1 MISEL
6 LTRLRF
12 LIFRKKRGE
21 LDEEIE
27 FHLEHAIATRI
38 ANGMDPAE
46 ARRQALIEFGGI
58 EPTRQQCERQRP
70 GWWIGTIM
78 QDIHY
83 AFRGFGR
90 NPVFTISVLI
100 TVALGIGATTAVFS
114 VVDRILFRPLPYAD
128 PSRIVSLGMV
138 HSLERQEFL
147 MGRSYVEWQKGQTP
161 FSVLA
166 AQSVMVH
173 NCDLVENDPMQLSC
187 ISFQAS
193 FLPLFGI
200 SPAVGRNFL
209 PEEDRP
215 HGPPVVMISYGLW
228 KGHYNGDPHILDR
241 IINVDGDRVRIVGVL
256 PRDFQFPTL
265 EAADIVSPFAF
276 DPAIQQTVNGG
287 FGDPMRLF
295 ARLKPG
301 VSVEQAYAQ
310 MQPLFNDDLKWFPP
324 SAKSETRLSIRTLR
338 DRETQE
344 VRPVAWVLFG
354 FVLAVLLIACANV
367 AGLMM
372 ARGVGRQREVAVRSA
387 IGASRVRLIRQALTE
402 ALALSSA
409 GGLTGLTLAQAL
421 VMVFVH
427 LAPTGIPFIS
437 KAHLDLRIAVFAALV
452 SCLCGV
458 IFGCATALQK
468 PGLAALNAK
477 ASMSRNHAILRRSLV
492 TVQIAISI
500 ILLSG
505 AALLLR
511 SFTKIEQQNLGIRTG
526 GVLTVKVALPS
537 WRYDTNQKVMDF
549 YLRLESSLRRLPGTR
564 AVGVTDSIPPGGW
577 QGDFR
582 FSDLHVQ
589 GKPPIPP
596 GTGGTAV
603 GRSVTPD
610 YFRALNI
617 PIVHGRNFADQDRRG
632 VEREVIL
639 SRLLAARLFPGEEPI
654 GKRLLP
660 GANISSGT
668 AAIIVGVADNVKNS
682 GLTEESDPEMYTL
695 RRSVADD
702 WGGNHLMVIVDSAM
716 PVAAIEPW
724 VRSEIS
730 SIDRTVPVEM
740 EPLNQ
745 SVNRLADGP
754 RFETTLLGFFALTGL
769 VLAVVGLYG
778 LIAFIT
784 TQRTHEIGVRMAL
797 GATRGNILRLIAND
811 GLRMV
816 LVGLAIGL
824 GTALAVSRML
834 KTLLFHVS
842 IYDPLTYILVPV
854 LLSLVA
860 LFAILIPARAGT
872 RVEPAITLRNE

>member
-12 LIFRKKRGE
+12 LTFRKRRTE

-38 ANGMDPAE
+38 AAGMDPAE

-58 EPTRQQCERQRP
+58 ESTREQCDRQRP
-70 GWWIGTIM
+70 AWWIGTVM
-78 QDIHY
+78 QDVHY

-90 NPVFTISVLI
+90 NPLFTISVLI
-100 TVALGIGATTAVFS
+100 TLTLGIGATTAVFS
-114 VVDRILFRPLPYAD
+114 VVDRILFRPLPYSN
-128 PSRIVSLGMV
+128 PSRIVSVGFV
-138 HSLERQEFL
+138 HSVERQEFV
-147 MGRSYVEWQKGQTP
+147 MGRFYVEWQKNQTP
-161 FSVLA
+161 FSTIA
-166 AQSVMVH
+166 AQSTMVH
-173 NCDLVENDPMQLSC
+173 NCDLVENNPVQLNC

-200 SPAVGRNFL
+200 SPALGRNFL
-209 PEEDRP
+209 PEEDLP
-215 HGPPVVMISYGLW
+215 NGPPVVMISYGLW
-228 KGHYNGDPHILDR
+228 KGHYNGDLHILDR
-241 IINVDGDRVRIVGVL
+241 LITVDGHPARVVGVL
-256 PRDFQFPTL
+256 PKDFQFPTL
-265 EAADIVSPFAF
+265 EEADIVSPFAL
-276 DPAIQQTVNGG
+276 DPAVQQKVNAG
-287 FGDPMRLF
+287 FGDPERVF

-310 MQPLFNDDLKWFPP
+310 MLPLFNDDLKSFPP
-324 SAKSETRLSIRTLR
+324 SAKSETHLSIRTLR
-338 DRETQE
+338 DRETQD

-372 ARGVGRQREVAVRSA
+372 ARGAGRQRELAVRSA
-387 IGASRVRLIRQALTE
+387 IGASRGRLIRQALTE
-402 ALALSSA
+402 AVVLSFA
-409 GGLTGLTLAQAL
+409 GGLAGLVTAQAL
-421 VMVFVH
+421 LIVFDR

-437 KAHLDLRIAVFAALV
+437 KAHLDLRIAVFTTLI

-458 IFGCATALQK
+458 MFGLATALQK
-468 PGLAALNAK
+468 PRLAALNAK
-477 ASMSRNHAILRRSLV
+477 TSMSRNHAFLRRSLV

-511 SFTKIEQQNLGIRTG
+511 SFTRIEEQNLGMQTG

-537 WRYDTNQKVMDF
+537 WRYNTSQKVMDF

-564 AVGVTDSIPPGGW
+564 AVGITDSIPPGGW
-577 QGDFR
+577 QSDFR
-582 FSDLHVQ
+582 FADLHVQ

-596 GTGGTAV
+596 GTGGTVV

-610 YFRALNI
+610 YLRALNI
-617 PIVHGRNFADQDRRG
+617 PIVRGRNFADQDRTG
-632 VEREVIL
+632 DEREVIL
-639 SRLLAARLFPGEEPI
+639 SRLLAERLFPGEDPI
-654 GKRLLP
+654 GKLLLP
-660 GANISSGT
+660 GAHISSG
-668 AAIIVGVADNVKNS
+668 AGAIVVGVADNAKNN

-695 RRSVADD
+695 RRSLLDD
-702 WGGNHLMVIVDSAM
+702 WSGNHLIAIVDSAM
-716 PVAAIEPW
+716 TMAAIEPW
-724 VRSEIS
+724 VRSEVS
-730 SIDRTVPVEM
+730 SIDCTIPVEM

-745 SVNRLADGP
+745 SLNRLADRP

-778 LIAFIT
+778 LIAFMT

-797 GATRGNILRLIAND
+797 GATRSDILYLIAND

-816 LVGLAIGL
+816 LVGLTIGL

-834 KTLLFHVS
+834 KTLLFQVS
-842 IYDPLTYILVPV
+842 VYDPLTYITIPL

-860 LFAILIPARAGT
+860 LVAILIPARAGT
-872 RVEPAITLRNE
+872 RVDPAVTLRAE